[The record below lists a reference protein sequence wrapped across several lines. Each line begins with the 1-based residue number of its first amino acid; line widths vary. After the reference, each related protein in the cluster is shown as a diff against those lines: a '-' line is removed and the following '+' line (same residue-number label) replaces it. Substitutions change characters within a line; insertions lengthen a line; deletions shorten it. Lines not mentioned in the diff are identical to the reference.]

1 MGAAPRIVSG
11 MRVLSLVHQPDAA
24 SGVFADASAQA
35 GHALDEWLVPR
46 RREPPAP
53 LEEYGAVL
61 VFGGAMHVDQEDR
74 FGWLR
79 DELRLIR
86 RLAGDGVPLLGVCLG
101 AQLLAKALDAPVRRM
116 PSPEVGWF
124 DVELSPEA
132 AGDSVFDGLPERFS
146 TFQWHS
152 YSFELPAGAVPLA
165 RNDRCLQAFRAGD
178 SAWAIQ
184 FHAEV
189 TREAVGDWLRSSRP
203 EDDGALDL
211 ERLRLETAERIE
223 GWNALGKGLC
233 GRFLEVAAAAATRPR
248 PAATTRATS
257 PRS

>member
-24 SGVFADASAQA
+24 SGVFADAAAEA

-53 LEEYGAVL
+53 LEGYGAVL

-86 RLAGDGVPLLGVCLG
+86 RLAGDRVPVLGVCLG

-124 DVELSPEA
+124 DVELCPVA
-132 AGDSVFDGLPERFS
+132 AADPLFDGLPERFS

-152 YSFELPAGAVPLA
+152 YRFELPEGAAPLA
-165 RNDRCLQAFRAGD
+165 RNERCLQAFRAGD
-178 SAWAIQ
+178 SSWAIQ

-211 ERLRLETAERIE
+211 ERLRVETAERIE
-223 GWNALGKGLC
+223 GWNALGKELC
-233 GRFLEVAAAAATRPR
+233 GRFLEVAAEATRPR

-257 PRS
+257 RRS

>member
-152 YSFELPAGAVPLA
+152 YGFELPAGAVPLA